1 MKLFIFALLALQ
13 AMAQF
18 PRFRR
23 GFPLRRPG
31 TQEPVAPNPENF
43 HPDEL
48 PGFYTAPQDPRQFQT
63 AAFVNVDVKVTINW
77 AGNSN
82 LIVSPF
88 NTNTASAAE
97 LKTLVDASADDQ
109 KWIFTEVKQAVG
121 LYNIYNAKSKLYLT
135 YNGYPSPVAL
145 SELGNNL
152 NQRFRVIPNQDG
164 TFFVATGDSE
174 LYLDALIVNAV
185 NPVVIVRNFEG
196 DITQKWIINTI

>member
-23 GFPLRRPG
+23 AFPTRRLQTP
-31 TQEPVAPNPENF
+31 EPVAQNPPRF
-43 HPDEL
+43 HPVEL
-48 PGFYTAPQDPRQFQT
+48 PGFYTAHQDPRQFQT
-63 AAFVNVDVKVTINW
+63 TAFVNVDVKVTINW

-109 KWIFTEVKQAVG
+109 KWIFTEVKQSVG

-135 YNGYPSPVAL
+135 YNGYASPVAL
-145 SELGNNL
+145 SGWGNNL

-164 TFFVATGDSE
+164 TFFVATVDSE
-174 LYLDALIVNAV
+174 LYLDALIVNSA